1 MKLLIAYAAGT
12 ILISFLCSI
21 LEAVLLS
28 INKTFIKLKAKEDS
42 SFAEKLQYL
51 KDNIDEPLIIIL
63 TLNTIAHTVGAILV
77 GVQAKYVYSELD
89 SENTYMFFN
98 LELTEEL
105 LVGIVSSIM
114 TVLVL
119 LVSEIIP
126 KTLGA
131 KYWQSL
137 AKPSSIALNSII
149 PIFRYTGFLFV
160 LKIFTRITGSSK
172 KKKSFDREDIN
183 AIADIAE
190 EEGVIKENESELIK
204 NMVRLKKVK
213 TKDIMTPFSVMETAS
228 ENLTL
233 EEYFENT
240 DQFTFSRIPIYETN
254 KENIVGYVLK
264 DKILE
269 EIINQNTNATLAS
282 ISRKFIV
289 FTTESKIPYVFDKL
303 IKEREHISLI
313 IDKKKEVK
321 GIVTMEDIIETLLGY
336 EIMDE
341 TDTIEDMQAYAK
353 KRMQNM
359 NL

>member
-1 MKLLIAYAAGT
+1 
-12 ILISFLCSI
+12 
-21 LEAVLLS
+21 
-28 INKTFIKLKAKEDS
+28 
-42 SFAEKLQYL
+42 
-51 KDNIDEPLIIIL
+51 
-63 TLNTIAHTVGAILV
+63 
-77 GVQAKYVYSELD
+77 
-89 SENTYMFFN
+89 
-98 LELTEEL
+98 
-105 LVGIVSSIM
+105 
-114 TVLVL
+114 
-119 LVSEIIP
+119 
-126 KTLGA
+126 
-131 KYWQSL
+131 
-137 AKPSSIALNSII
+137 
-149 PIFRYTGFLFV
+149 
-160 LKIFTRITGSSK
+160 
-172 KKKSFDREDIN
+172 
-183 AIADIAE
+183 
-190 EEGVIKENESELIK
+190 
-204 NMVRLKKVK
+204 MVRLKKVK

-254 KENIVGYVLK
+254 KENIIGYVLK

>member
-1 MKLLIAYAAGT
+1 
-12 ILISFLCSI
+12 
-21 LEAVLLS
+21 
-28 INKTFIKLKAKEDS
+28 
-42 SFAEKLQYL
+42 
-51 KDNIDEPLIIIL
+51 
-63 TLNTIAHTVGAILV
+63 
-77 GVQAKYVYSELD
+77 
-89 SENTYMFFN
+89 
-98 LELTEEL
+98 
-105 LVGIVSSIM
+105 
-114 TVLVL
+114 
-119 LVSEIIP
+119 
-126 KTLGA
+126 
-131 KYWQSL
+131 
-137 AKPSSIALNSII
+137 
-149 PIFRYTGFLFV
+149 
-160 LKIFTRITGSSK
+160 
-172 KKKSFDREDIN
+172 
-183 AIADIAE
+183 
-190 EEGVIKENESELIK
+190 
-204 NMVRLKKVK
+204 
-213 TKDIMTPFSVMETAS
+213 MTPFSVMETAS

-254 KENIVGYVLK
+254 KENIIGYVLK

-289 FTTESKIPYVFDKL
+289 FSTESKIPYVFDKL

>member
-1 MKLLIAYAAGT
+1 
-12 ILISFLCSI
+12 
-21 LEAVLLS
+21 
-28 INKTFIKLKAKEDS
+28 
-42 SFAEKLQYL
+42 
-51 KDNIDEPLIIIL
+51 
-63 TLNTIAHTVGAILV
+63 
-77 GVQAKYVYSELD
+77 
-89 SENTYMFFN
+89 
-98 LELTEEL
+98 
-105 LVGIVSSIM
+105 
-114 TVLVL
+114 
-119 LVSEIIP
+119 
-126 KTLGA
+126 
-131 KYWQSL
+131 
-137 AKPSSIALNSII
+137 
-149 PIFRYTGFLFV
+149 
-160 LKIFTRITGSSK
+160 
-172 KKKSFDREDIN
+172 
-183 AIADIAE
+183 
-190 EEGVIKENESELIK
+190 
-204 NMVRLKKVK
+204 MVRLKKVK
-213 TKDIMTPFSVMETAS
+213 TKDIMTPFSVMETAR

-254 KENIVGYVLK
+254 KENIIGYVLK

>member
-1 MKLLIAYAAGT
+1 
-12 ILISFLCSI
+12 
-21 LEAVLLS
+21 
-28 INKTFIKLKAKEDS
+28 
-42 SFAEKLQYL
+42 
-51 KDNIDEPLIIIL
+51 
-63 TLNTIAHTVGAILV
+63 
-77 GVQAKYVYSELD
+77 
-89 SENTYMFFN
+89 
-98 LELTEEL
+98 
-105 LVGIVSSIM
+105 
-114 TVLVL
+114 
-119 LVSEIIP
+119 
-126 KTLGA
+126 
-131 KYWQSL
+131 
-137 AKPSSIALNSII
+137 
-149 PIFRYTGFLFV
+149 
-160 LKIFTRITGSSK
+160 
-172 KKKSFDREDIN
+172 
-183 AIADIAE
+183 
-190 EEGVIKENESELIK
+190 
-204 NMVRLKKVK
+204 
-213 TKDIMTPFSVMETAS
+213 MTPFSVMETAS

-254 KENIVGYVLK
+254 KENIIGYVLK

>member
-1 MKLLIAYAAGT
+1 
-12 ILISFLCSI
+12 
-21 LEAVLLS
+21 
-28 INKTFIKLKAKEDS
+28 
-42 SFAEKLQYL
+42 
-51 KDNIDEPLIIIL
+51 
-63 TLNTIAHTVGAILV
+63 
-77 GVQAKYVYSELD
+77 
-89 SENTYMFFN
+89 
-98 LELTEEL
+98 
-105 LVGIVSSIM
+105 
-114 TVLVL
+114 
-119 LVSEIIP
+119 
-126 KTLGA
+126 
-131 KYWQSL
+131 
-137 AKPSSIALNSII
+137 
-149 PIFRYTGFLFV
+149 
-160 LKIFTRITGSSK
+160 
-172 KKKSFDREDIN
+172 
-183 AIADIAE
+183 
-190 EEGVIKENESELIK
+190 
-204 NMVRLKKVK
+204 MVRLKKVK

-254 KENIVGYVLK
+254 KENIIGYVLK

-289 FTTESKIPYVFDKL
+289 FNTESKIPYVFDKL

>member
-1 MKLLIAYAAGT
+1 
-12 ILISFLCSI
+12 
-21 LEAVLLS
+21 
-28 INKTFIKLKAKEDS
+28 
-42 SFAEKLQYL
+42 
-51 KDNIDEPLIIIL
+51 
-63 TLNTIAHTVGAILV
+63 
-77 GVQAKYVYSELD
+77 
-89 SENTYMFFN
+89 
-98 LELTEEL
+98 
-105 LVGIVSSIM
+105 
-114 TVLVL
+114 
-119 LVSEIIP
+119 
-126 KTLGA
+126 
-131 KYWQSL
+131 
-137 AKPSSIALNSII
+137 
-149 PIFRYTGFLFV
+149 
-160 LKIFTRITGSSK
+160 
-172 KKKSFDREDIN
+172 
-183 AIADIAE
+183 
-190 EEGVIKENESELIK
+190 
-204 NMVRLKKVK
+204 MVRLKKVK

-240 DQFTFSRIPIYETN
+240 DQFTFSRIPIYEIY
-254 KENIVGYVLK
+254 KENITGYVLK

-353 KRMQNM
+353 KRMKHM

>member
-1 MKLLIAYAAGT
+1 
-12 ILISFLCSI
+12 
-21 LEAVLLS
+21 
-28 INKTFIKLKAKEDS
+28 
-42 SFAEKLQYL
+42 
-51 KDNIDEPLIIIL
+51 
-63 TLNTIAHTVGAILV
+63 
-77 GVQAKYVYSELD
+77 
-89 SENTYMFFN
+89 
-98 LELTEEL
+98 
-105 LVGIVSSIM
+105 
-114 TVLVL
+114 
-119 LVSEIIP
+119 
-126 KTLGA
+126 
-131 KYWQSL
+131 
-137 AKPSSIALNSII
+137 
-149 PIFRYTGFLFV
+149 
-160 LKIFTRITGSSK
+160 
-172 KKKSFDREDIN
+172 
-183 AIADIAE
+183 
-190 EEGVIKENESELIK
+190 
-204 NMVRLKKVK
+204 
-213 TKDIMTPFSVMETAS
+213 MTPFSVMETAS

-240 DQFTFSRIPIYETN
+240 DQFTFSRIPIYENN
-254 KENIVGYVLK
+254 KENIIGYVLK

>member
-1 MKLLIAYAAGT
+1 
-12 ILISFLCSI
+12 
-21 LEAVLLS
+21 
-28 INKTFIKLKAKEDS
+28 
-42 SFAEKLQYL
+42 
-51 KDNIDEPLIIIL
+51 
-63 TLNTIAHTVGAILV
+63 
-77 GVQAKYVYSELD
+77 
-89 SENTYMFFN
+89 
-98 LELTEEL
+98 
-105 LVGIVSSIM
+105 
-114 TVLVL
+114 
-119 LVSEIIP
+119 
-126 KTLGA
+126 
-131 KYWQSL
+131 
-137 AKPSSIALNSII
+137 
-149 PIFRYTGFLFV
+149 
-160 LKIFTRITGSSK
+160 
-172 KKKSFDREDIN
+172 
-183 AIADIAE
+183 
-190 EEGVIKENESELIK
+190 
-204 NMVRLKKVK
+204 MVRLKKVK

-254 KENIVGYVLK
+254 KENIIGYVLK

-289 FTTESKIPYVFDKL
+289 FSTESKIPYVFDKL